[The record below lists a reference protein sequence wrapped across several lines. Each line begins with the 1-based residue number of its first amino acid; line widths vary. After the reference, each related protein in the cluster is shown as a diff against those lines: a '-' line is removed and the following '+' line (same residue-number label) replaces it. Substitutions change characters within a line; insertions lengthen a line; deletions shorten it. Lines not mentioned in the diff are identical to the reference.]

1 MAGSGS
7 RSCSGFTGGLEG
19 AGEVV
24 EDGDGGVEIF
34 LVVAREESDLVGKG
48 LDAAVAGLEEQALA
62 FHGCGEV
69 NGAAVFGAG
78 FFFDE
83 AFGFEGADDA
93 GHGGRTNPFG
103 IRELAEGEG
112 TGEDDDGERG

>member
-1 MAGSGS
+1 LDLGA
-7 RSCSGFTGGLEG
+7 EG
-19 AGEVV
+19 V
-24 EDGDGGVEIF
+24 
-34 LVVAREESDLVGKG
+34 
-48 LDAAVAGLEEQALA
+48 DAAVAGLEEQALA

-69 NGAAVFGAG
+69 NGAAVVGAG
-78 FFFDE
+78 DFYDE
-83 AFGFEGADDA
+83 AFHLEGVDDA